1 MAIAAEVGQ
10 QLTLKLVCGPGRETK
25 SENTTSELLDMAGIW
40 LDCSAEAEIV
50 VDAGGWGRKPQI
62 VPRIATS
69 VRLGDVVHLLPQI
82 LVFDTRTFD
91 ASVLS
96 RHTPGQRP

>member
-1 MAIAAEVGQ
+1 MV
-10 QLTLKLVCGPGRETK
+10 
-25 SENTTSELLDMAGIW
+25 GIW

-50 VDAGGWGRKPQI
+50 DDAGGWVWNLQI

-82 LVFDTRTFD
+82 LVSDTRTLD
-91 ASVLS
+91 ASVQS